1 MPKNGP
7 RLAVIYDRISGQPQ
21 AKNFSFASQEGDC
34 SAYCQRESLTIL
46 RIFQDVGSGL
56 AAKHRSGFLEM
67 FEFALD
73 KSNRVTDV
81 VFPDIDRYTRNTQ
94 QFFEFTNRLVDAGIT
109 LHSARDDEKYDLSS
123 EYSWHMKAVAAQ
135 AESRKIS
142 RRTKKGQRTATE
154 QGRQIGP
161 PPWGYKI
168 HHDPGEED
176 KCGWLIPD
184 PELWPHVLK
193 LWEMAAER
201 RTPMPIATYF
211 NQQSITGPGGGIWTD
226 ENVLYILKNRK
237 YSGAQFRG
245 DHPGSRL
252 PGLQDETPV
261 TITENAHE
269 AAVTPKDWADI
280 QDMIEARRIGQSSPR
295 SHSSPNLL
303 SDLVKCGECKTEH
316 AIYNMT
322 VSTKDGV
329 ARLVCALKKQATVAA
344 CPNGKNIRMDQLVPA
359 VIDRVKNHI
368 LTPETL
374 QNTVQVM
381 ARDSR
386 NYLTEGES
394 RRSDLKAKLKGVEE
408 GIKNVNG
415 VVRDERKR
423 IDNLPSLIDNLEG
436 LEKEKKE
443 LVAEINQITDD
454 TNEARLYVTNP
465 EGIMATALDL
475 KTYTESE
482 DPEAVKQILNMFID
496 RVEVYR
502 DHAEIY
508 YKISAHS
515 EESAELP
522 GVEIISFDKK
532 GRPLSA
538 ESCLLEGST
547 GVNPVTPGLN
557 ISGASMLIP

>member
-7 RLAVIYDRISGQPQ
+7 SLAVVYERVSSRPQ
-21 AKNFSFASQEGDC
+21 AKNFSFTSQDGDLD
-34 SAYCQRESLTIL
+34 AYCEKESLPIGK
-46 RIFQDVGSGL
+46 RFRDVGSGL
-56 AAKHRSGFLEM
+56 STKNRSGFLGMIEY
-67 FEFALD
+67 ALD
-73 KSNRVTDV
+73 KSIGVTDV
-81 VFPDIDRYTRNTQ
+81 VFPDVDRFTRNTK
-94 QFFEFTNRLVDAGIT
+94 QFFEFTEKLVEAGIT

-123 EYSWHMKAVAAQ
+123 EHSWHQKAVAAQ

-142 RRTKKGQRTATE
+142 KRTKGGQSTATGL
-154 QGRQIGP
+154 GRQIGP

-168 HHDPGEED
+168 YHGPGEEEI
-176 KCGWLIPD
+176 CGTLIPD
-184 PELWPHVLK
+184 PDLWPHVLK

-201 RTPMPIATYF
+201 RTPMPIATHF
-211 NQQSITGPGGGIWTD
+211 NQQGIPGPGGEIWTD

-237 YSGAQFRG
+237 YSGCQFRG
-245 DHPGSRL
+245 AHPESRL
-252 PGLQDETPV
+252 PGLKDETPV
-261 TITENAHE
+261 IITENAHE
-269 AAVTPKDWADI
+269 AAVTPEVWAEI
-280 QDMIEARRIGQSSPR
+280 QDMIKGRRRGQSSPR

-303 SDLVKCGECKTEH
+303 SELVKCGECKTEH
-316 AIYNMT
+316 KIYNMT
-322 VSTKDGV
+322 VSRKDGV
-329 ARLVCALKKQATVAA
+329 ARLICALKRRATVAA
-344 CPNGKNIRMDQLVPA
+344 CPNGKNVRMDQLVPA
-359 VIDRVKNHI
+359 VIDRVNNHI

-374 QNTVQVM
+374 QNAVQAM

-394 RRSDLKAKLKGVEE
+394 RRSDLKTKLKDVEE
-408 GIKNVNG
+408 GIKNVND
-415 VVRDERKR
+415 VVKMQGTKISET
-423 IDNLPSLIDNLEG
+423 PSLMDSLAG
-436 LEKEKKE
+436 LEKEKRE
-443 LVAEINQITDD
+443 LVDEINQITDD

-465 EGIMATALDL
+465 EGIIATALDL
-475 KTYTESE
+475 KTYTESK

-547 GVNPVTPGLN
+547 GPRPGRRRH
-557 ISGASMLIP
+557 GRW